1 MRLACHGGL
10 VEAGVTQSPSL
21 QRCFQGVSVSR
32 FGGKDS
38 GRICRLRKAA
48 LDALV
53 DVDATDG
60 VERYRLVARV
70 HYRQVFDVLEASD
83 GDSCLHPAGAPV
95 GEVVPSVGI
104 LVDSVGGVGVI
115 GLDHLPGPRPG
126 EVGEVALP
134 LGVLVAVDSI
144 EHAENGVFLHGCK
157 DYG

>member
-1 MRLACHGGL
+1 M
-10 VEAGVTQSPSL
+10 
-21 QRCFQGVSVSR
+21 SR
-32 FGGKDS
+32 FGEKDS
-38 GRICRLRKAA
+38 GRICRLRQTA

-53 DVDATDG
+53 DVDAADG
-60 VERYRLVARV
+60 IKGYRLDARV

-83 GDSCLHPAGAPV
+83 GDAGLHPAGAPV

-134 LGVLVAVDSI
+134 LGVLVAVERI
-144 EHAENGVFLHGCK
+144 EHAENGVFLHGCVMIMW
-157 DYG
+157 